1 MALVGRIAKPHGL
14 RGDVI
19 VNPDTDFVEER
30 FAVGATFRT
39 RSDRGEETLTIASAR
54 VQNGRAV
61 VGFEGFSRVEDA
73 ERLAGLELR
82 IPEGDLQPLAEH
94 TYYQHQLTGCVVETT
109 SGEPLGEVVRVEGGT
124 GMSLL
129 VVNGSRGEIL
139 VPLTRAI
146 CVEIDV
152 AAKRIRIEPPEGLI
166 ELNEPAAGSG
176 QRAGKLAAR
185 SRQNR
190 R

>member
-30 FAVGATFRT
+30 FVVGATFRT

-94 TYYQHQLTGCVVETT
+94 TYYQHQLIGCVVETT

-152 AAKRIRIEPPEGLI
+152 AGKRIRIEPPEGLI
-166 ELNEPAAGSG
+166 ELNQPAPGSG
-176 QRAGKLAAR
+176 QRARKPSAR